1 MATTIRAIGH
11 EDRLSLVDHL
21 DELRTRLIVS
31 AIALAVAFGFCLWQN
46 HALLHLI
53 NAPLSKQTEKQVAK
67 GNGPL
72 GQTALAQQAV
82 LKIAHST
89 EGVVVALSAPS
100 SGLPAATRAA
110 LAAEIPSLR
119 AAVAKVPHTPEG
131 NKPVTLG
138 IGEPFTTTITV
149 TLLFALVI
157 SLPVILF
164 ELYGFVLPAF
174 SPKERRIAMPL
185 LISIPFL
192 FVIGVAFGY
201 FVVLPAALRFFQN
214 FNSSEF
220 NVLVQAAP
228 YYKFVATILLAMG
241 LVFQVPVAIL
251 AATRVGIVT
260 PKQLRH
266 NRRYAVLACA
276 AMAAFLPGDAV
287 TLVLETVP
295 LYILYELSILVA
307 SFVARRDAKRERAEA
322 ALASAGGGPAPGG
335 AAGGGGVAPTAPV
348 PSSPGGSGSGQPLGG
363 SPAGDDAAVKD
374 TGVQAT
380 ASPPVGTP
388 AAAGAAGSSTAVAGD
403 TPGAGGG
410 EPDDG
415 VEPDVK
421 QIIDHIDRELS

>member
-1 MATTIRAIGH
+1 MATAIRTIGH

-89 EGVVVALSAPS
+89 EGVVLALSAPS
-100 SGLPAATRAA
+100 SGLPAATRTA

-119 AAVAKVPHTPEG
+119 AAVAKVPRTPEG

-185 LISIPFL
+185 LVSIPFL

-307 SFVARRDAKRERAEA
+307 SIVARRDAKRARAEA
-322 ALASAGGGPAPGG
+322 ATAAAGGGPAPGG
-335 AAGGGGVAPTAPV
+335 ASGTGGVAPTAPPM
-348 PSSPGGSGSGQPLGG
+348 PSSPQGPGQAAAAPSPVDSSGGAGSVGSAGDVAGSG
-363 SPAGDDAAVKD
+363 AA
-374 TGVQAT
+374 
-380 ASPPVGTP
+380 
-388 AAAGAAGSSTAVAGD
+388 
-403 TPGAGGG
+403 TPGAPLAGA
-410 EPDDG
+410 DDG

>member
-1 MATTIRAIGH
+1 MAATIRAIGH

-31 AIALAVAFGFCLWQN
+31 AVALAIAFGFCLWQN

-72 GQTALAQQAV
+72 GQTALAQQGV
-82 LKIAHST
+82 LKVAHDAQ
-89 EGVVVALSAPS
+89 VIVLALSAPG
-100 SGLPAATRAA
+100 SGLSSATRAQ
-110 LAAEIPSLR
+110 LAREIPSLK
-119 AAVAKVPHTPEG
+119 AAVAKIPKVPEG

-174 SPKERRIAMPL
+174 SPRERRIAMPL
-185 LISIPFL
+185 LAAIPFL

-214 FNSSEF
+214 FNSGEF
-220 NVLVQAAP
+220 NVLVQANP

-266 NRRYAVLACA
+266 NRRYAILACA
-276 AMAAFLPGDAV
+276 AVAAFLPGDAV
-287 TLVLETVP
+287 TLILETVP

-307 SFVARRDAKRERAEA
+307 SVVAHRDTKREHAEA
-322 ALASAGGGPAPGG
+322 ARSAAGNSPAPGDASGPGG
-335 AAGGGGVAPTAPV
+335 AGVGQAAPA
-348 PSSPGGSGSGQPLGG
+348 PSSVDPSESAVGAGAVGGS
-363 SPAGDDAAVKD
+363 DVAVPGLQD
-374 TGVQAT
+374 
-380 ASPPVGTP
+380 
-388 AAAGAAGSSTAVAGD
+388 AGA
-403 TPGAGGG
+403 
-410 EPDDG
+410 DDG

>member
-21 DELRTRLIVS
+21 DELRSRLIVS
-31 AIALAVAFGFCLWQN
+31 AIALAIAFGFCLWQN

-82 LKIAHST
+82 LKMARST
-89 EGVVVALSAPS
+89 EAIVLTLSAPS
-100 SGLPAATRAA
+100 SGLPAATRAK

-119 AAVAKVPHTPEG
+119 EAVAKVPRTPEG

-149 TLLFALVI
+149 TLMFALVI

-174 SPKERRIAMPL
+174 SPRERRIAMPL
-185 LISIPFL
+185 LVSIPFL

-260 PKQLRH
+260 PQQLRH
-266 NRRYAVLACA
+266 NRRYAILACA

-307 SFVARRDAKRERAEA
+307 SIVARRDAKRARADA
-322 ALASAGGGPAPGG
+322 ALAADAGGGSMPGDAFG
-335 AAGGGGVAPTAPV
+335 PG
-348 PSSPGGSGSGQPLGG
+348 GGSGPGGPGGGPIPPASVPLRRTDLGRL
-363 SPAGDDAAVKD
+363 SRPPPWIR
-374 TGVQAT
+374 TGA
-380 ASPPVGTP
+380 P
-388 AAAGAAGSSTAVAGD
+388 AAPVTAVPRRRTLTVAGAVA
-403 TPGAGGG
+403 
-410 EPDDG
+410 DDG